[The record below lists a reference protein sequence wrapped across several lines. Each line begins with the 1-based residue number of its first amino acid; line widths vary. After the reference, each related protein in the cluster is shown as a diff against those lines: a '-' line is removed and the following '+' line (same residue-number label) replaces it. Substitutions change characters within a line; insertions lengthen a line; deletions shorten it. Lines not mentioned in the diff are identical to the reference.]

1 MGISL
6 KSAIAQHKEVMAH
19 GISMVR
25 HIFINVLGEIA
36 ILISIP
42 APAHG
47 LAHLF
52 PHIQC
57 SLPNFPFCEPSIF
70 LLCSEAPD
78 DQSQYKQLMLEGM
91 LLGTRARHFM
101 AVSVFHGIS

>member
-36 ILISIP
+36 ILTSFLLLP
-42 APAHG
+42 MACT
-47 LAHLF
+47 HLF
-52 PHIQC
+52 THPLFIMAFHSV
-57 SLPNFPFCEPSIF
+57 SLVFSF
-70 LLCSEAPD
+70 LHSEAPD
-78 DQSQYKQLMLEGM
+78 DQSQYKQLMLEGI
-91 LLGTRARHFM
+91 LFRYRARHFICLC
-101 AVSVFHGIS
+101 VFHGIS